1 MPPRSNPTARQV
13 RLGAEMRR
21 MRERAG
27 ITARDAA
34 AFLHSNPIQMSHVES
49 GRSGISE
56 ERIRRL
62 ADYYSCE
69 NRRYVD
75 ALVEMANERGKGWW
89 EEYRGRLCAVALDL
103 AEMEH
108 HAVHMRAL
116 EVLHIPGLLQTEDH
130 MRAAFSYVNPGLARE
145 KLDTWVEFRSRR
157 KAALGGCVFGAVIH
171 EAALRLKVGGTK
183 EARAQLRYLLEMS
196 QRDGVSVRIIPFDA
210 EGFAGAGY
218 SMLYV
223 GGPVSQLDTVQMDT
237 MDGSSFVDEES
248 RLHKYR
254 TLLDR
259 IESSALTPE
268 ASRDFIR
275 RVERE
280 L

>member
-27 ITARDAA
+27 VTARDAA
-34 AFLHSNPIQMSHVES
+34 AFLNSNPIQMSHVES

-56 ERIRRL
+56 ERVRRL

-69 NRRYVD
+69 NPRYVD

-89 EEYRGRLCAVALDL
+89 EEFRGRLSPVSLDL

-108 HAVHMRAL
+108 HAVYMRAL

-130 MRAAFSYVNPGLARE
+130 MRAAFSYVNPDLPPK

-157 KAALGGCVFGAVIH
+157 KAALADCTFGAVIH

-183 EARAQLRYLLEMS
+183 ESRAQLTYLLEMS
-196 QRDGVSVRIIPFDA
+196 EWDNVTVRIIPFDA

-223 GGPVSQLDTVQMDT
+223 GGRVSQLDTVQMDT
-237 MDGSSFVDEES
+237 MDGSSFVDGES
-248 RLHKYR
+248 RLRKYR

-259 IESSALTPE
+259 IECSALTPA

-275 RVERE
+275 RVEGE

>member
-1 MPPRSNPTARQV
+1 
-13 RLGAEMRR
+13 MRR

-34 AFLHSNPIQMSHVES
+34 AFLNSNPIQMSHVES

-56 ERIRRL
+56 ERVRRL

-89 EEYRGRLCAVALDL
+89 EEFRGQLCAVSLDL

-108 HAVHMRAL
+108 HAMCMRAL

-130 MRAAFSYVNPGLARE
+130 MRAAFSYVNPNLPPK

-157 KAALGGCVFGAVIH
+157 KAALAGCTFGAVVH

-183 EARAQLRYLLEMS
+183 EARAQLTYVLEMS
-196 QRDGVSVRIIPFDA
+196 ECDNIAVRVIPFDT

-218 SMLYV
+218 SMLFV

-248 RLHKYR
+248 RLTKYR

-259 IESSALTPE
+259 IESSALSRQ